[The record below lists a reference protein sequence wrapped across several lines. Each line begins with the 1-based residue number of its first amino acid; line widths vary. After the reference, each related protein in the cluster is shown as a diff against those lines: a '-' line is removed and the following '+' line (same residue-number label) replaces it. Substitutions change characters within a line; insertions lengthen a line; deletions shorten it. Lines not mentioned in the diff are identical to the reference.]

1 MDYKFLH
8 KVVDQ
13 LVYET
18 TIDYENDRIFTPLSS
33 PSISSFSPSSFLKHC
48 KEVYGLNEQEIE
60 YVWKEYRDIIND
72 KIGNNG

>member
-1 MDYKFLH
+1 M
-8 KVVDQ
+8 
-13 LVYET
+13 
-18 TIDYENDRIFTPLSS
+18 N
-33 PSISSFSPSSFLKHC
+33 FSPSSFLKHC

>member
-18 TIDYENDRIFTPLSS
+18 TIDYENDRIFTPLS
-33 PSISSFSPSSFLKHC
+33 SPSSFLKHC